1 VRIAVVLVLCLVACG
16 EQVVNPELDLVRA
29 SCRRYPIRLR
39 ENGSSIYDCTFGTEF
54 GPALSCLSG
63 NNLSRSWRYASLED
77 FVREVSVPNRFRRT
91 SSLSTG
97 AFGRT
102 GTTIEYQYDDQ
113 GRYALRVRSAL
124 ASTPRLR
131 TIDTTSFL
139 TWDGRGRPLSGRIV
153 RPTGEEELVT
163 IAYDDTLRDVV
174 WSNGERHRMDRHGN
188 TLLET
193 WVFATD
199 ASPRE
204 FEILATAETCLD

>member
-1 VRIAVVLVLCLVACG
+1 M
-16 EQVVNPELDLVRA
+16 RA

-39 ENGSSIYDCTFGTEF
+39 ENGSSIYDCTFGTAF
-54 GPALSCLSG
+54 GPSLSCRSG
-63 NNLSRSWRYASLED
+63 NNLARSWRYASLED
-77 FVREVSVPNRFRRT
+77 FVTEVSVPNRFRRT
-91 SSLSTG
+91 SSLFT
-97 AFGRT
+97 APFGRS
-102 GTTIEYQYDDQ
+102 GTNIEYQYDDQ
-113 GRYALRVRSAL
+113 GRYARRVRSAWGGIP
-124 ASTPRLR
+124 SLR

-153 RPTGEEELVT
+153 RPTGEDELVT

-199 ASPRE
+199 GSPRE
-204 FEILATAETCLD
+204 FEILTMAETCLAAG